1 MSRQQPKPFSFMPI
15 AVTVMDR
22 VTIGNTHYRLFSDR
36 DGEVVLETENEPSRF
51 AHYTQLEF
59 FERHDRGEIKIEQGA
74 YSKHRRKC
82 VANPGLPFRSNSFKK
97 RAKAKFYHELIK
109 AYDDLDRLT
118 AGGVPRTVDD
128 LGPRMEE
135 LAIRALDVTRKILA
149 GETVTGQRVPSVGHF
164 NKMYRKY
171 WDSGKKVQVLV
182 SGDVGPKK
190 PNTVDAESLAL
201 WEQAAETY
209 ATDARLTQRD
219 VHQVALAMIAKANAV
234 RGPDQHTLLA
244 PSFKVM
250 RRMIT
255 ELGAYHVCCG
265 RKGRAKA
272 DMKFGLSKGGFS
284 FFRPGER
291 VDIDEKQVD
300 LMILLQYAH
309 VWDTLTDEEKE
320 SARRIRVWV
329 VVAIDLATRYVLAMK
344 FCMAPNSQTTVDVI
358 RMMMEDKRELSQ
370 HVGAISSWIGRCR
383 PEMVYTDAGSGLV
396 NDDVADIMVECEI
409 DHTRPEAGQPQARGH
424 VESSFRGH
432 RRIVRHFQGRT
443 FKDIVERGDYDSV
456 AAASL
461 PLDRFE
467 KHYVRA
473 ILDIYHNTPHEGLGG
488 ETPHNAWVRQ
498 TQMHKVRPFIEPDIM
513 RHIFGMQFE
522 RTLDGDGL
530 RYLHVQYHSPVLA
543 DMLLKHGQIV
553 VPIRVDLADM
563 SSISFQKDGSWYV
576 ADNTIDLAPKISVP
590 EWMAMVDRATSQ
602 FKDSTAVTLDVLYVT
617 LNEMR
622 EAGTSAAL
630 NNPLGLR
637 VISRDAIESF
647 ERGLKN
653 KAGFSVQK
661 AAAEAMTP
669 VGAIGRAGAFI
680 GESAF
685 GFDDIVFETEARL
698 AAEDE
703 KKAVQG
709 RKDVAKSRKKSG
721 GRLGSASDIEL

>member
-1 MSRQQPKPFSFMPI
+1 MSRPQPKPFSFMPI

-22 VTIGNTHYRLFSDR
+22 VTIGNVYYRLFSDR
-36 DGEVVLETENEPSRF
+36 DGEVVLETENEPPRF

-59 FERHDRGEIKIEQGA
+59 FEQHERGEIKIEQGA
-74 YSKHRRKC
+74 HSKHRRKC
-82 VANPGLPFRSNSFKK
+82 VANPSLPFRSNSVKK
-97 RAKAKFYHELIK
+97 RAKANFYHELIK
-109 AYDDLDRLT
+109 AYDDLDRAT

-128 LGPRMEE
+128 LGPHMQE
-135 LAIRALDVTRKILA
+135 LAIRALDITRKILA

-171 WDSGKKVQVLV
+171 YDSGKKAQVLV
-182 SGDVGPKK
+182 SGDEGPKR
-190 PNTVDAESLAL
+190 PNMVDAESLAL

-209 ATDARLTQRD
+209 ATRDKPTQRD
-219 VHQVALAMIAKANAV
+219 VHQTALAMIANANAT
-234 RGPDQHTLLA
+234 RGPGQHRLLA

-250 RRMIT
+250 RRMVK

-272 DMKFGLSKGGFS
+272 DMKFGLSKGGFG

-300 LMILLQYAH
+300 LMALLQYAH
-309 VWDTLTDEEKE
+309 VWDTLSDVEKE
-320 SARRIRVWV
+320 AVRRIRVWV
-329 VVAIDLATRYVLAMK
+329 VVAIDLATRYILAMK
-344 FCMAPNSQTTVDVI
+344 FCTAPNSQTTVDVI

-396 NDDVADIMVECEI
+396 NDEVADIMVECEI
-409 DHTRPEAGQPQARGH
+409 DHTRPAAGQPQARGH

-456 AAASL
+456 ATASL

-498 TQMHKVRPFIEPDIM
+498 TQMHKVRPFIEPDVM

-543 DMLLKHGQIV
+543 EMLLKHGQID
-553 VPIRVDLADM
+553 VPVRVNLADM
-563 SSISFQKDGSWYV
+563 SSISFKRDGYWYV

-590 EWMAMVDRATSQ
+590 EWMAMLDRATSQ
-602 FKDSTAVTLDVLYVT
+602 FKESTAVTLDVLYVT

-622 EAGTSAAL
+622 EGGTSAAL

-637 VISRDAIESF
+637 VISREAIESF

-661 AAAEAMTP
+661 AAAGAMTP
-669 VGAIGRAGAFI
+669 VAAIGRGGAFI

-685 GFDDIVFETEARL
+685 GFDDIVSETEARL
-698 AAEDE
+698 AAEE
-703 KKAVQG
+703 AKKTVNG
-709 RKDVAKSRKKSG
+709 RKESAKSRGKSG
-721 GRLGSASDIEL
+721 GRLGSAGDIEL